1 MINFRY
7 HVVSLTAVFLS
18 LAVGLVLGST
28 VLNGPMLDALNN
40 QVNTLGRDNSQLR
53 EQVSFLEEEA
63 SREETFAAEAA
74 PMLLADALT
83 GRRVAVVV
91 LPDGEEYGDGV
102 AEMLGLAGATV
113 TATIQVTDKFT
124 HPAHRL
130 DELLDLAH
138 RVVPPSVDAERLPA
152 FDGVEASAA
161 LWAAVLLD
169 GAPVPEPSADDQEEQ
184 EEVSGEEG
192 PGSPEGPMA
201 RVVPNEDRK
210 GVLSS
215 YVAMDFIAVPEAATG
230 PAEILV
236 VVTGLPVTDADADE
250 RNQAMLTIVE
260 QLDLAGPLT
269 VVAAGPSG
277 DGNLV
282 QEIRRDPALST
293 SISTVDNAATPQG
306 QVAAALAVAQHL
318 TTGTGHYGTGSG
330 AERLLPVKS
339 AE

>member
-7 HVVSLTAVFLS
+7 HVVSLTAVFLA

-74 PMLLADALT
+74 PMLLDDTLT
-83 GRRVAVVV
+83 GRRVALVV
-91 LPDGEEYGDGV
+91 LPGGEEYRDGV
-102 AEMLGLAGATV
+102 SEMLALAGANI
-113 TATIQVTDKFT
+113 TATIQVTDRFT

-130 DELLDLAH
+130 GDLLDLAH
-138 RVVPPSVDAERLPA
+138 RVVPPSVDGERLPA

-169 GAPVPEPSADDQEEQ
+169 GAPVPEPPEGEREA
-184 EEVSGEEG
+184 GEEEPTVPDG
-192 PGSPEGPMA
+192 
-201 RVVPNEDRK
+201 VVTSVPDDDRQE
-210 GVLSS
+210 VLSS
-215 YVAMDFIAVPEAATG
+215 YVASEYLVVEEAPTG

-236 VVTGLPVTDADADE
+236 VVSGLPVTDTDADE
-250 RNQAMLTIVE
+250 RNRAMLTTVE
-260 QLDLAGPLT
+260 QFDLAGPLV

-282 QEIRRDPALST
+282 AEIRQDPALST
-293 SISTVDNAATPQG
+293 RITTVDNVASPQG
-306 QVAAALAVAQHL
+306 QVAAALAVARQL
-318 TTGTGHYGTGSG
+318 SVGAGHYGTGSG
-330 AERLLPVKS
+330 AERLLPVMPTQ
-339 AE
+339 

>member
-7 HVVSLTAVFLS
+7 HVVSLTAVFLA

-74 PMLLADALT
+74 PMLLSDTLT
-83 GRRVAVVV
+83 GRRVALVV
-91 LPDGEEYGDGV
+91 LPGAEDYGEGV
-102 AEMLGLAGATV
+102 AEMLRLAGASI
-113 TATIQVTDKFT
+113 TATLQVTDKFT

-169 GAPVPEPSADDQEEQ
+169 GAPVPAPADDEQ
-184 EEVSGEEG
+184 EQVAEEEAAE
-192 PGSPEGPMA
+192 PEGP
-201 RVVPNEDRK
+201 VVKTVPDQERRE
-210 GVLSS
+210 VLSS
-215 YVAMDFIAVPEAATG
+215 YVATEFLTMPDGPSG

-250 RNQAMLTIVE
+250 RNQAMLTVVE
-260 QLDLAGPLT
+260 QLHLAGPL
-269 VVAAGPSG
+269 VVAAAGPSG
-277 DGNLV
+277 SGNLV
-282 QEIRRDPALST
+282 VEIRRDPALSA

-306 QVAAALAVAQHL
+306 QVAAALAVARHL
-318 TTGTGHYGTGSG
+318 AAGPGHYGTGSG

-339 AE
+339 TE

>member
-7 HVVSLTAVFLS
+7 HVVSLTAVFLA

-83 GRRVAVVV
+83 GRRVALVV
-91 LPDGEEYGDGV
+91 LPGGEDYGEGV
-102 AEMLGLAGATV
+102 SEMLGLAGATV
-113 TATIQVTDKFT
+113 TATLQVTDKFT

-138 RVVPPSVDAERLPA
+138 RVVPASVDAERLPA

-169 GAPVPEPSADDQEEQ
+169 GAPVPASADDPQDEVADEEDTAP
-184 EEVSGEEG
+184 EAG
-192 PGSPEGPMA
+192 PA
-201 RVVPNEDRK
+201 KAVPDDERRE
-210 GVLSS
+210 VLSS
-215 YVAMDFIAVPEAATG
+215 YVATEFVTMPEGPTG

-236 VVTGLPVTDADADE
+236 VVSGLPVTDTDADE

-260 QLDLAGPLT
+260 QFQLAGPLM

-282 QEIRRDPALST
+282 AEIRRDPALST
-293 SISTVDNAATPQG
+293 SVSTVDNAATPQG
-306 QVAAALAVAQHL
+306 QVAAALAVAGHL
-318 TTGTGHYGTGSG
+318 ATGAGHYGTGSG
-330 AERLLPVKS
+330 AERLLPVKPS
-339 AE
+339 Q